1 MDGSEV
7 VSADIEGVVEI
18 CDEKTD
24 EGRIGECVFCSV
36 VVVVI
41 TVGLVIW
48 ISPFCRFK
56 KKRIINYFNINVYE
70 KCKLTTPHISPINS
84 NHSWLEMDLKNKK

>member
-7 VSADIEGVVEI
+7 VSADIEGVVKI

-24 EGRIGECVFCSV
+24 EGRVGEWVFCSV

-48 ISPFCRFK
+48 IPPFCRFK
-56 KKRIINYFNINVYE
+56 KTHD
-70 KCKLTTPHISPINS
+70 KLFQH
-84 NHSWLEMDLKNKK
+84 